1 MDQDLVVSGEVLVAM
16 VVGALKA
23 HAVFYAVRGQALSE
37 IVHTNLLN
45 GDHIQPSC
53 SAEKVYAVLHRS
65 GTRALDGG
73 RPDRREQ
80 DHSRPSGAKLAEWEG
95 AGEGEGAGAVLQG
108 EVCGRVYAPRR
119 AVRAY
124 PAARAGI
131 RWTRAVDVQCISFLS
146 TMATS
151 IELPS

>member
-1 MDQDLVVSGEVLVAM
+1 
-16 VVGALKA
+16 
-23 HAVFYAVRGQALSE
+23 
-37 IVHTNLLN
+37 
-45 GDHIQPSC
+45 
-53 SAEKVYAVLHRS
+53 
-65 GTRALDGG
+65 
-73 RPDRREQ
+73 
-80 DHSRPSGAKLAEWEG
+80 
-95 AGEGEGAGAVLQG
+95 VLQG